1 MPELPECEAARQ
13 RIADG
18 ALNRPIEGFSLGEVR
33 HMNLPSEADRDRFI
47 GTQFTRTRRHG
58 KSIFVGS
65 VDGPWLHIHLGM
77 SGSIRVM
84 EEGDALADYIRLT
97 VAFEGGRRLH
107 FRDPR
112 KFGRISVIED
122 VDAFID
128 DKGLGPDAQEIGD
141 NAFAETIGK
150 TKGAIKSALLN
161 QKKLAGVGNLWSD
174 EALFRAGID
183 PEARANGLESDR
195 VQTLYRALQDILKA
209 VVAANANYSKL
220 PEDWLI
226 HRREEG
232 AECPRC
238 GGELSKKTVG
248 GRTSYF
254 CPDHQVGVSH

>member
-1 MPELPECEAARQ
+1 MPELPDCEAARN
-13 RIADG
+13 RIAEV
-18 ALNRPIEGFSLGEVR
+18 AHNRTIEGFAMGEVS
-33 HMNLPSEADRDRFI
+33 HFDLPSMAERDRFI

-58 KSIFVGS
+58 KSIFAGS

-77 SGSIRVM
+77 FGSIRVL
-84 EEGDALADYIRLT
+84 EEDEDLADYIRLT
-97 VAFEGGRRLH
+97 AEFEGGQRLH
-107 FRDPR
+107 FRDSR

-128 DKGLGPDAQEIGD
+128 DKGLGPDMQTIGD
-141 NAFAETIGK
+141 NVFAETIGK
-150 TKGAIKSALLN
+150 TRGAIKSALLN

-174 EALFRAGID
+174 EALFQSDID
-183 PEARANGLESDR
+183 PETQADALEAEQ

-209 VVAANANYSKL
+209 VVVTNATYTEL

-226 HRREEG
+226 HHRENG
-232 AECPRC
+232 ATCPRC
-238 GGELSKKTVG
+238 GGTVSKKTVG